1 MELLFLKLPCL
12 LVLMFSLFSQAIHQ
26 VRSNRYSKF
35 HVGNLF
41 AKTVVSPIAVYT
53 SIRQHMDKQSC
64 DLVLDTRD
72 ENSFLG
78 EPTRLA
84 A

>member
-1 MELLFLKLPCL
+1 MELLFLKLPCS
-12 LVLMFSLFSQAIHQ
+12 LVLTFSLFSQAIHQ
-26 VRSNRYSKF
+26 VRSNRYSEF
-35 HVGNLF
+35 HVGNIF
-41 AKTVVSPIAVYT
+41 ANTISVYS
-53 SIRQHMDKQSC
+53 SIRQHMDKKSC
-64 DLVLDTRD
+64 DLELIDTRD